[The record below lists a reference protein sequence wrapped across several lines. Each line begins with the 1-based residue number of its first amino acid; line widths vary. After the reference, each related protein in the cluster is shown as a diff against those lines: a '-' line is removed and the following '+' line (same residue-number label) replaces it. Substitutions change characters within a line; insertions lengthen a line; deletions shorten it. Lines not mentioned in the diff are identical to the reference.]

1 MSICHRRFGILKRF
15 ASVFTGA
22 ELVLKRIAMAKH
34 GHPGYMLSVTFFSVC
49 AVAISAWIAFLIWV
63 AFRLIWVAFPL
74 ILIASA
80 VALPEGLR

>member
-1 MSICHRRFGILKRF
+1 
-15 ASVFTGA
+15 
-22 ELVLKRIAMAKH
+22 MAKH

-49 AVAISAWIAFLIWV
+49 AVAISAWIAFLIWGRV
-63 AFRLIWVAFPL
+63 PL